1 MEAANTQERWVI
13 NKTTDEIYRVVWIIN
28 GAVLLEN
35 DDSVQVLTTIS
46 KLMRHYALIEPL
58 EFLAFA

>member
-1 MEAANTQERWVI
+1 MESANTQERWVI
-13 NKTTDEIYRVVWIIN
+13 NKATDEVYRVVWIIN

-46 KLMRHYALIEPL
+46 KLMKHYALLEPL
-58 EFLAFA
+58 EFIASA